1 MKEEVQKNPERNDNT
16 QENKEA
22 DNQKKTD
29 GDLKNKTENI
39 ISNEDKII
47 ELEEKLVRSLAEME
61 NQRRRFEKEKEDA
74 YEFGG
79 FIFAK
84 ESLSIIDNLDRA
96 KTSIQNDETFKKNK
110 DLNKILENFEIIQ
123 KDLLSVFKKNSI
135 EQINCIN
142 KKFDPN
148 YHQAMLA
155 IESENKEPG
164 IIIQEI
170 QKGFTMKGRLLRPS
184 LVGVTKNKSKQSDIE
199 DKKSKKD
206 HENKENNENK
216 K

>member
-148 YHQAMLA
+148 YHQAMLE

>member
-1 MKEEVQKNPERNDNT
+1 MESTTRMMQGVSWKCT
-16 QENKEA
+16 
-22 DNQKKTD
+22 
-29 GDLKNKTENI
+29 
-39 ISNEDKII
+39 
-47 ELEEKLVRSLAEME
+47 SLA
-61 NQRRRFEKEKEDA
+61 QSFLVGWIIFR
-74 YEFGG
+74 

-148 YHQAMLA
+148 YHQAMLE